1 MGTQRAGNASAAGTD
16 RVTMIR
22 AVVVALALPVL
33 LAGCGSGAPAAP
45 QVVTVT
51 APAPDPSAAANR
63 AVCVDL
69 DARGGALYNV
79 LVVPMMKGSTGRKT
93 VNVDVVQMSR
103 AASAVAKVGQG
114 SIGQASP
121 AIADAAQRMTAAADA
136 LVIYEHADSTALL
149 TSFVTLA
156 VECQKAGYKPSWFDA
171 ESLAQH

>member
-1 MGTQRAGNASAAGTD
+1 
-16 RVTMIR
+16 MIR
-22 AVVVALALPVL
+22 LIAATIAALP
-33 LAGCGSGAPAAP
+33 LAACGSAAPAAP

-51 APAPDPSAAANR
+51 APAPDPSAAADR

-79 LVVPMMKGSTGRKT
+79 LVVPMMSGSTGQKSI
-93 VNVDVVQMSR
+93 NVDVAQMSR
-103 AASAVAKVGQG
+103 AAAAVAKVGQG

-136 LVIYEHADSTALL
+136 LVVYEHADSTALL

-156 VECQKAGYKPSWFDA
+156 VECEKAGHKPSWFDA
-171 ESLAQH
+171 EALAQH